1 MVAIANEPIAVIGSA
16 CRFAGDSTSPS
27 KLWQLL
33 RQPREERKKIERF
46 GADGHYHP
54 DGHHHGT
61 SNVRHAYFIN
71 QDPRVFDSQFFSISA
86 SEADAIDPQQRML
99 LETIYESIEAAGLSL
114 EGLQGSQTAVYVGT
128 MTDDYA
134 ELMHHD
140 TEAIPTYAATG
151 SSRSIIA
158 NRISYFFDWHGPSM
172 SIDTACSSSLV
183 AVHQAVQTLRKGESP
198 VAVAAGSNLIFGP
211 KMFIAESN
219 LNMLSPNGRSRMW
232 DADADGYARGEGI
245 AAILMKPLSAAIAD
259 GDHIECIIRET
270 GVNQD
275 GRTPGITMPSSTAQ
289 TNLIRDTYARAGLDL
304 RRKSD
309 RPQYFEAH
317 GTGTKAGDPQ
327 EARAIFNAFFGG
339 EDGADEDDVLYVG
352 SIKTV
357 VGHTEGTAGL
367 AGLLKASLAIQNKT
381 VPPNLHFNRLNPD
394 ITPYYG
400 KLQIL
405 TEAKPWPELPPG
417 IPRRVS
423 VNSFGFGG
431 TNAHAIIE
439 SYEPEYHDVKQEKAI
454 AAAPLVFSA
463 TTERSLGAMLNAY
476 LPFLAANPDIDMRS
490 LAWTLAR
497 RSAFPIRISFP
508 AVQSAADLRAKIEA
522 KLEEKQSGPIGTRA
536 ITKTKGIL
544 GVFTGQGA
552 QWPAMGRALITT
564 SPVAEAIIDQLEQ
577 SLAELPEADRPSW
590 SLKKELLASK
600 DTSRIGEGL
609 ISQPLCTA
617 VQVML
622 VDLLRRVGIDF
633 VAVVGHSSG
642 EIAAAYAAGF
652 LTARDAIRVAYYRG
666 LYTKLARGPSGQ
678 RGAMM
683 AAGTSMEDAE
693 ELCDLPTFKGR
704 LCVAASNSSASV
716 TLSGDADAI
725 EHAKLILEDEQ
736 KFARALKVDTAYH
749 SHHMQPCSEP
759 YIRALEA
766 CNVQIQTPS
775 ESAPKWFS
783 SVLGG
788 PVVDASMSDALRA
801 VYWSDNMLKP
811 VLFSQALQT
820 ALSEIATPA
829 IALEVGPH
837 PALKGPASLTIEER
851 IKDGLPYSGVLNRGG
866 NDCEAFSSAI
876 GFVWNNLGPAVVNF
890 AAYDALFNNSP
901 LPTPLKDLPTYP
913 WDHERK
919 FWSESRS
926 SRISRARETPTHEL
940 LGVRSPDDVEGEYTW
955 RNYLKPA
962 EMPWLRGHQ
971 IEGQVLFPGAGFV
984 IMCVEATKVLAPV
997 DSVRL
1002 IEVYDAVIHRA
1013 LSIYDEVAGVEVIV
1027 KLANVHNEQH
1037 GDEKCIAA
1045 DFSCSACP
1053 NKDSGNF
1060 TTMCSGRVKIFL
1072 GESSL
1077 LTLPQRP
1084 PPLPNMSDVDVE
1096 LFYSSLNELGYN
1108 YTDMFKGITTLRR
1121 STDAA
1126 SGIIHIP
1133 DSLPQP
1139 PECMFHPSTLDV
1151 AFQSVLAAV
1160 GVPGRLWSLHVPMK
1174 MDRLRLNPLACPDR
1188 AGVGVDLHFDATL
1201 LSFNFARGLYGDVD
1215 VYDETGCYPIL
1226 QVEGLHVAPIAAA
1239 TREHD
1244 RQVFAKTVWEVAEPD
1259 AEDGFVEY
1267 TPSAS
1272 EEAQSLL
1279 MERVCLFYLR
1289 KLLNQEITGEE
1300 SDEHRTNLLAWAAN
1314 AVERTSRGKHP
1325 TCQKQ
1330 WLDDTYEDIRS
1341 QLAQFGASSDL
1352 NGLVAAG
1359 ERLLRFVK
1367 GESLDSEEKKAVL
1380 EAAQR
1385 FHAALPGFATYQNH
1399 LGRIVRQIA
1408 HRYPHMEILEVGA
1421 GLASVAPAV
1430 LGQLENYYL
1439 SYTYADTTDAPFDA
1453 AQSSFKE
1460 QASKLSYKPF
1470 DLKQDPAEQEFVER
1484 SYDLIIVSNALYA
1497 SESVM
1502 QTLQNLRRLL
1512 KPGGYLA
1519 LLEVTNDE
1527 LLQTKFV
1534 VAAAPQWWTA
1544 AAGSDEDS
1552 LRPWSQT
1559 TWDALLQQ
1567 TGFSGVDTS
1576 TPETDAPFSVIV
1588 SQAVDTQMSLL
1599 RRPLAPSDASVT
1611 IDDLLILGGQTL
1623 ATLRL
1628 AKELKELLEP
1638 FCNNLI
1644 TVKSLEKLD
1653 ASMIPGRVTVLSL
1666 TELDAPVFKP
1676 FTPEKLKATQ
1686 ILLDNARNVLW
1697 VTSGSEGEQP
1707 FANMMIA
1714 IARCL
1719 IHEMPDLRFQSFDVG
1734 TSDKPNARQLAEALL
1749 RIQISGS
1756 WKSAND
1762 RLWTFERELA
1772 IMDGKVMIPRYTGDD
1787 EPNDRFNSFK
1797 RLIRKDVSLDQS
1809 VVAITAG
1816 KNKYDLLEYKPAL
1829 PAAAPAGN
1837 DNTVTVDVIRSI
1849 LTAFHVPS
1857 VGYLHLVEG
1866 VDSQTQEKVLAFS
1879 NHHRSS
1885 ITVPRSWTVRAT
1897 HAEDHGARLLQAMA
1911 TDLLAGFIL
1920 GDATN
1925 GDKVLVHEP
1934 TAALASALKRQADE
1948 TGSLLAFTTS
1958 RTEDSEFQYI
1968 HPSVP
1973 DRVIDYCMPKD
1984 VSIFVNLS
1992 GEVEVESPAMRI
2004 AQYLSKK
2011 CDKKDVNKL
2020 SSPHAFKRA
2029 GARSEVV
2036 ANLLQKTYARA
2047 VAELSTP
2054 DLYGCVDEITLKDVL
2069 DRSTAEQQQ
2078 QPQFEIVNWKATA
2091 TAPVRV
2097 RCAEEEVEFR
2107 PDRTYFLVGMTGEL
2121 GLSLTQWMVSR
2132 GARYFAL
2139 TSRNPKINPDW
2150 IEMMETKGAIIKT
2163 FAMDVTDKASILK
2176 VHQTIRE
2183 TMPPI
2188 AGVANAAMV
2197 IADGIFTNIPYETMY
2212 SSLAPKVDGSLY
2224 LDEIFSTNDDLD
2236 FFILF
2241 SSITSIT
2248 GNVGQSSYTAANAF
2262 MTSLAKGRRKRGLV
2276 GSVMNLAGIFGLGY
2290 VTRAAKGVL
2299 DRLIALGFSNICEWD
2314 FHQNFAEAVLAGHPD
2329 SGRSP
2334 ELSAGLAVYDVEKDA
2349 NVPVWVQIPK
2359 FARYRRLRTQGGS
2372 SASAGESQIS
2382 IRAQLREQTTEEGVR
2397 QVLLDGLLSTLH
2409 KTLHMSAE
2417 DTISPDSTIV
2427 ELGVDSL
2434 VAVDMRA
2441 WFSNELDLDMPVL
2454 KLLGGAT
2461 IADLVDDA
2469 VSRLSRELI
2478 PNVVAGQAE
2487 GEPASEEAPAAA
2499 ASAEPEKSSDESSTE
2514 EEDSTNVSEFAS
2526 TPPTGFVSQTP
2537 SSQTSEE
2544 DIEPKDLSAAVA
2556 PKLAYQRTTK
2566 MGYGST
2572 RFWFLRQYMQDQ
2584 TTFNC
2589 VFKFTLTG
2597 PIRDNDADRAVKAIA
2612 QRHEA
2617 FRTAFFAN
2625 ADQMNEPTQGV
2636 LPESL
2641 LQLERKK
2648 IDDEAQVAEEYE
2660 ALLNYEFDLE
2670 RGETVRI
2677 VLLSLSPLKHFLIF
2691 CHHHIAMDGFSFN
2704 ILLDELNRLY
2714 SGQTLPPVSLQFTD
2728 FVERQRALVESGA
2741 MAKDLEFW
2749 RNEFAEFPDP
2759 LPLFPVAKV
2768 SSRSPLTTY
2777 AFEQAH
2783 EILDAATAARI
2794 RDQARRQKS
2803 TTFHFFLAVLKVFLF
2818 RFLDIDKVCIGVAD
2832 AGRGDTDTI
2841 GTIGFLL
2848 NLLPLQFKANAG
2860 QKFGDAVRE
2869 ARDKAYAALGHSKLP
2884 FDVLLEELDVPRS
2897 SSYTPMFQV
2906 FMDYR
2911 QIAISSPKVL
2921 GTKADATSSPGRTAY
2936 DLILDIRD
2944 VAGSGV
2950 NIGFRTQKS
2959 LYSQEATEL
2968 LFKSYM
2974 RLVRYFASNPAA
2986 EVNKA
2991 PLFDAA
2997 DIDAA
3002 VKLGRGQLMTSAWPA
3017 TISERIE
3024 SVARDNAGALALK
3037 DGVGNALTYT
3047 AMTERVD
3054 AIGSALLDAGVAQG
3068 SRVAVFQEPT
3078 ADWVCTMLAIWKVGG
3093 VYVPLELTNSLP
3105 RLASIVDDCMPEVI
3119 VCHDATA
3126 ADVPALNAESAKT
3139 INVSSLTTPA
3149 QRELANSSRPEDPAV
3164 ILYTSGS
3171 TGKPKGIV
3179 LRHSSI
3185 RNEMEG
3191 YSKQWQIGQEVVL
3204 QQSAYTFD
3212 FSLDQMLAGLS
3223 NGGTVYVVPKSDRR
3237 DPVKIAALIAAE
3249 NITYTKATPS
3259 EYSSWIQHGSASLTN
3274 AKQWRFAFGGG
3285 EPLTDSLKREFRSL
3299 NNPDLRLMNSYGPG
3313 EITISCTKA
3322 PIPYHS
3328 DDDYSGKPNPLGS
3341 PLPNYAMYVVDKNL
3355 DLVPAGVTGE
3365 IVIGGLGPAIGYL
3378 NNEELTRAK
3387 FIPDVYSPPELRAN
3401 GWTTVYR
3408 SGDLGR
3414 LQPDGTFVFHGRT
3427 DGDSQ
3432 VKLRGIRIELED
3444 IESSIIQ
3451 AAGGAVTRAVASVR
3465 GEPQFL
3471 VAHVEFADNFPEAD
3485 KAKFAKQLIARLPL
3499 PQYMRPAMIIPL
3511 DAIPLNSHSKIDRL
3525 AIKNLPLPEA
3535 TASASDAD
3543 LTDTELALKDV
3554 WLSVISKDIAGVVN
3568 IDADSDFFHIG
3579 GNSLLLVKLQ
3589 ARIREVFDVAV
3600 PLLKLFEST
3609 ALRAMAARIAEA
3621 TNVLTIDW
3629 DEETAL
3635 QGDLTQTA
3643 DETTKKDA
3651 STSGTTVLL
3660 TGATGFLGRNILR
3673 KLVEDDRV
3681 SKIHCVAVRQSSS
3694 DNQPRE
3700 LPVQSPKIV
3709 AHPGDLTEPLLGLSP
3724 EAFAELSAEVDV
3736 IIHSGAN
3743 RSFWDAYQ
3751 LLRPQNV
3758 SATKEVVR
3766 LAHGRKIPV
3775 HFISSG
3781 GVLQLA
3787 GEDAQTNNGSVSA
3800 FKPPVDGSMG
3810 YVATKWASEVYLE
3823 NAARSLG
3830 VPVHI
3835 HRVTRP
3841 EDPTRSPRPELVQ
3854 EFADMAARLKA
3865 LPMEAGWS
3873 GNFDLIPV
3881 GPLAKEI
3888 CDAAV
3893 DSVVDESAEPR
3904 FIHHASEVTLHMD
3917 DVRKHMDAAAKVGGG
3932 ELQSFERLLPHKW

>member
-1 MVAIANEPIAVIGSA
+1 
-16 CRFAGDSTSPS
+16 
-27 KLWQLL
+27 
-33 RQPREERKKIERF
+33 
-46 GADGHYHP
+46 
-54 DGHHHGT
+54 
-61 SNVRHAYFIN
+61 
-71 QDPRVFDSQFFSISA
+71 
-86 SEADAIDPQQRML
+86 
-99 LETIYESIEAAGLSL
+99 
-114 EGLQGSQTAVYVGT
+114 
-128 MTDDYA
+128 
-134 ELMHHD
+134 
-140 TEAIPTYAATG
+140 
-151 SSRSIIA
+151 
-158 NRISYFFDWHGPSM
+158 
-172 SIDTACSSSLV
+172 
-183 AVHQAVQTLRKGESP
+183 
-198 VAVAAGSNLIFGP
+198 
-211 KMFIAESN
+211 
-219 LNMLSPNGRSRMW
+219 
-232 DADADGYARGEGI
+232 
-245 AAILMKPLSAAIAD
+245 
-259 GDHIECIIRET
+259 
-270 GVNQD
+270 
-275 GRTPGITMPSSTAQ
+275 
-289 TNLIRDTYARAGLDL
+289 
-304 RRKSD
+304 
-309 RPQYFEAH
+309 
-317 GTGTKAGDPQ
+317 
-327 EARAIFNAFFGG
+327 
-339 EDGADEDDVLYVG
+339 
-352 SIKTV
+352 
-357 VGHTEGTAGL
+357 
-367 AGLLKASLAIQNKT
+367 
-381 VPPNLHFNRLNPD
+381 
-394 ITPYYG
+394 
-400 KLQIL
+400 
-405 TEAKPWPELPPG
+405 
-417 IPRRVS
+417 
-423 VNSFGFGG
+423 
-431 TNAHAIIE
+431 
-439 SYEPEYHDVKQEKAI
+439 
-454 AAAPLVFSA
+454 
-463 TTERSLGAMLNAY
+463 MLNAY
-476 LPFLAANPDIDMRS
+476 LPFLAANPNIDMRS

-508 AVQSAADLRAKIEA
+508 GVQTADALRAKIEA

-536 ITKTKGIL
+536 ITKTRGIL

-552 QWPAMGRALITT
+552 QWPAMGRSLITT

-577 SLAELPEADRPSW
+577 SLADLPEADRPDW

-600 DTSRIGEGL
+600 ETSRISEGV

-652 LTARDAIRVAYYRG
+652 LTARNAIRVAYYRG

-683 AAGTSMEDAE
+683 AAGTSMEDAQ
-693 ELCDLPTFKGR
+693 ELCDLPAFQGR

-725 EHAKLILEDEQ
+725 EHAKLIFEDEQ

-766 CNVQIQTPS
+766 CDIQVQTPP
-775 ESAPKWFS
+775 ESACKWFS

-788 PVVDASMSDALRA
+788 PVVNASMADALKA

-820 ALSEIATPA
+820 ALAEIATPA

-837 PALKGPASLTIEER
+837 PALKGPATLTIEER

-866 NDCEAFSSAI
+866 DDCEAFSTSI
-876 GFVWNNLGPAVVNF
+876 GFVWNNLGPAAVNF
-890 AAYDALFNNSP
+890 AAYDALFNENTP
-901 LPTPLKDLPTYP
+901 LPLPLKDLPTYA

-919 FWSESRS
+919 FWSESRA
-926 SRISRARETPTHEL
+926 SRLTRTRETPTHEL
-940 LGVRSPDDVEGEYTW
+940 LGVRSTDDVEGEYTW

-971 IEGQVLFPGAGFV
+971 IEGQLLFPGAGFV
-984 IMCVEATKVLAPV
+984 IMCVESTKVLASP

-1013 LSIYDEVAGVEVIV
+1013 LSIYDEVAGVEVVV
-1027 KLANVHNEQH
+1027 KLSNVKYEQH
-1037 GDEKCIAA
+1037 GEEKSIAA

-1060 TTMCSGRVKIFL
+1060 TTMCFSRVKLFL

-1084 PPLPNMSDVDVE
+1084 PPLPNMADVDVE
-1096 LFYSSLNELGYN
+1096 LFYTSLNELGYN
-1108 YTDMFKGITTLRR
+1108 YTDMFKGITSLRR
-1121 STDAA
+1121 ATDAA

-1133 DSLPQP
+1133 DSLTQP

-1188 AGVGVDLHFDATL
+1188 AGVGVDLHFDANL
-1201 LSFNFARGLYGDVD
+1201 LSFTFAKGLYGDVD

-1226 QVEGLHVAPIAAA
+1226 QVEGLHVAPVSAA

-1244 RQVFAKTVWEVAEPD
+1244 RQVFAKTVWEVADPD
-1259 AEDGFVEY
+1259 AEDGFVAY
-1267 TPSAS
+1267 TPSAA
-1272 EEAQSLL
+1272 EEARSLL

-1289 KLLNQEITGEE
+1289 KLTQETITGEKQT
-1300 SDEHRTNLLAWAAN
+1300 DNEHRTNLLAWAAN
-1314 AVERTSRGKHP
+1314 AVDRTSRGKHP

-1330 WLDDTYEDIRS
+1330 WLDDTYEDIRA
-1341 QLAQFGASSDL
+1341 QLAQFGASSELD
-1352 NGLVAAG
+1352 GLVNAG

-1367 GESLDSEEKKAVL
+1367 GESLNGEEQQAVL
-1380 EAAQR
+1380 QAAQR
-1385 FHAALPGFATYQNH
+1385 FHASLPGFATYQNH

-1421 GLASVAPAV
+1421 GVASVAPAV
-1430 LGQLENYYL
+1430 LSQLENYYL
-1439 SYTYADTTDAPFDA
+1439 SYTYADTTEAPFKA
-1453 AQSSFKE
+1453 VKSSFKD
-1460 QASKLSYKPF
+1460 QASKLSYKAL
-1470 DLKQDPAEQEFVER
+1470 DLKQDPTEQEFVER
-1484 SYDLIIVSNALYA
+1484 SYDLILVSNALYA
-1497 SESVM
+1497 SESVT
-1502 QTLQNLRRLL
+1502 QTLQHLRRLL

-1534 VAAAPQWWTA
+1534 AAAAPQWWTA
-1544 AAGSDEDS
+1544 AADSEEDS

-1588 SQAVDTQMSLL
+1588 SQAVDTQMNLL
-1599 RRPLAPSDASVT
+1599 RRPLAPSDAAVT

-1638 FCNNLI
+1638 FCSNLI
-1644 TVKSLEKLD
+1644 TVKSPDKLD

-1666 TELDAPVFKP
+1666 TELDAPLFKP

-1697 VTSGSEGEQP
+1697 VTGGSEGEQP

-1734 TSDKPNARQLAEALL
+1734 VADKPNARQLAEALL

-1756 WKSAND
+1756 WKGSND

-1772 IMDGKVMIPRYTGDD
+1772 IMDGRVMIPRYTGDD

-1797 RLIRKDVSLDQS
+1797 RLIRKEVSLDQA
-1809 VVAITAG
+1809 VVTITAG
-1816 KNKYDLLEYKPAL
+1816 SNKYDLFEHKSCL
-1829 PAAAPAGN
+1829 PAPASN
-1837 DNTVTVDVIRSI
+1837 DNNDMVTVDVIRSV
-1849 LTAFHVPS
+1849 LTAFHVSS

-1866 VDSQTQEKVLAFS
+1866 VDSRTQEKVLAFS
-1879 NHHRSS
+1879 DHHRSS
-1885 ITVPRSWTVRAT
+1885 ITVPRSWTVRVT
-1897 HAEDHGARLLQAMA
+1897 HAEDHGAKLLQAMA

-1920 GDATN
+1920 GDATS

-1934 TAALASALKRQADE
+1934 TAALASALKRQANE

-1958 RTEDSEFQYI
+1958 HTEENPEFQYI

-1984 VSIFVNLS
+1984 VSVFVNLS
-1992 GEVEVESPAMRI
+1992 GEVEVQSPGMRI
-2004 AQYLSKK
+2004 AQYLSAT
-2011 CDKKDVNKL
+2011 CDRKDVRRL

-2029 GARSEVV
+2029 GARDDVV
-2036 ANLLQKTYARA
+2036 ASLLQKSYARA

-2054 DLYGCVDEITLKDVL
+2054 ELFESVDEITLKDVL
-2069 DRSTAEQQQ
+2069 DRSTADHRQQR
-2078 QPQFEIVNWKATA
+2078 FEIVNWKAA
-2091 TAPVRV
+2091 ASVPVRV

-2132 GARYFAL
+2132 GARYLAL
-2139 TSRNPKINPDW
+2139 TSRNPKVNPEW
-2150 IEMMETKGAIIKT
+2150 IEMMEAKGAVIKT
-2163 FAMDVTDKASILK
+2163 FAMDVTDKASILR
-2176 VHQTIRE
+2176 VHQTIRD
-2183 TMPPI
+2183 TLPPI

-2212 SSLAPKVDGSLY
+2212 SSLAPKVDGSVY
-2224 LDEIFSTNDDLD
+2224 LDEIFNTNDLD

-2248 GNVGQSSYTAANAF
+2248 GNIGQSSYTAANAF

-2334 ELSAGLAVYDVEKDA
+2334 ELSAGLAVYDIEKDA

-2372 SASAGESQIS
+2372 SAAAGESQIS
-2382 IRAQLREQTTEEGVR
+2382 VRAQLREQTTEEGVR
-2397 QVLLDGLLSTLH
+2397 QVLLGKFNPWKKKKKKKSLLTIADGLLSTLH

-2434 VAVDMRA
+2434 VAVDMRT

-2454 KLLGGAT
+2454 KLLGGAS

-2478 PNVVAGQAE
+2478 PNVVSGQTE
-2487 GEPASEEAPAAA
+2487 GEPAAEEAPVTIV
-2499 ASAEPEKSSDESSTE
+2499 EPEKSDEESSTT
-2514 EEDSTNVSEFAS
+2514 EEDSTNVSEFAP
-2526 TPPTGFVSQTP
+2526 TPLTDFVSKAP
-2537 SSQTSEE
+2537 SSQTSDE
-2544 DIEPKDLSAAVA
+2544 DIQTKDLSAAVA

-2597 PIRDNDADRAVKAIA
+2597 PIRDSDADRAVKTIA

-2617 FRTAFFAN
+2617 FRTAFFAD

-2648 IDDEAQVAEEYE
+2648 IDSEAQVAEEYD
-2660 ALLNYEFDLE
+2660 ALLNYEFDLK

-2677 VLLSLSPLKHFLIF
+2677 VLLSLSPLRHFLIF

-2704 ILLDELNRLY
+2704 ILLDELNKAY
-2714 SGQTLPPVSLQFTD
+2714 SGQNLPPVSLQFTD
-2728 FVERQRALVESGA
+2728 FVERQRAQVESGA
-2741 MAKDLEFW
+2741 MAKDLDFW

-2768 SSRSPLTTY
+2768 SSRSPLMDY

-2794 RDQARRQKS
+2794 RDQARKQKS

-2848 NLLPLQFKANAG
+2848 NLLPLQFKASSNAAG
-2860 QKFGDAVRE
+2860 QTFGDAVRE

-2897 SSYTPMFQV
+2897 TSYTPLFQV

-2911 QIAISSPKVL
+2911 QIALASPKVL
-2921 GTKADATSSPGRTAY
+2921 GAKADATSSPGRTGY

-2944 VAGSGV
+2944 VAGRGV
-2950 NIGFRTQKS
+2950 NVAFRTQKS

-2974 RLVRYFASNPAA
+2974 RLVRYFANNPAA
-2986 EVNKA
+2986 EVKKA

-3002 VKLGRGQLMTSAWPA
+3002 VKLGRG
-3017 TISERIE
+3017 
-3024 SVARDNAGALALK
+3024 
-3037 DGVGNALTYT
+3037 
-3047 AMTERVD
+3047 
-3054 AIGSALLDAGVAQG
+3054 
-3068 SRVAVFQEPT
+3068 
-3078 ADWVCTMLAIWKVGG
+3078 
-3093 VYVPLELTNSLP
+3093 
-3105 RLASIVDDCMPEVI
+3105 
-3119 VCHDATA
+3119 
-3126 ADVPALNAESAKT
+3126 
-3139 INVSSLTTPA
+3139 
-3149 QRELANSSRPEDPAV
+3149 
-3164 ILYTSGS
+3164 
-3171 TGKPKGIV
+3171 
-3179 LRHSSI
+3179 
-3185 RNEMEG
+3185 
-3191 YSKQWQIGQEVVL
+3191 
-3204 QQSAYTFD
+3204 
-3212 FSLDQMLAGLS
+3212 
-3223 NGGTVYVVPKSDRR
+3223 
-3237 DPVKIAALIAAE
+3237 
-3249 NITYTKATPS
+3249 
-3259 EYSSWIQHGSASLTN
+3259 
-3274 AKQWRFAFGGG
+3274 
-3285 EPLTDSLKREFRSL
+3285 
-3299 NNPDLRLMNSYGPG
+3299 
-3313 EITISCTKA
+3313 
-3322 PIPYHS
+3322 
-3328 DDDYSGKPNPLGS
+3328 
-3341 PLPNYAMYVVDKNL
+3341 KN
-3355 DLVPAGVTGE
+3355 
-3365 IVIGGLGPAIGYL
+3365 
-3378 NNEELTRAK
+3378 
-3387 FIPDVYSPPELRAN
+3387 IPDIHIK
-3401 GWTTVYR
+3401 
-3408 SGDLGR
+3408 LG
-3414 LQPDGTFVFHGRT
+3414 
-3427 DGDSQ
+3427 
-3432 VKLRGIRIELED
+3432 
-3444 IESSIIQ
+3444 
-3451 AAGGAVTRAVASVR
+3451 
-3465 GEPQFL
+3465 
-3471 VAHVEFADNFPEAD
+3471 
-3485 KAKFAKQLIARLPL
+3485 
-3499 PQYMRPAMIIPL
+3499 
-3511 DAIPLNSHSKIDRL
+3511 
-3525 AIKNLPLPEA
+3525 
-3535 TASASDAD
+3535 
-3543 LTDTELALKDV
+3543 
-3554 WLSVISKDIAGVVN
+3554 
-3568 IDADSDFFHIG
+3568 
-3579 GNSLLLVKLQ
+3579 
-3589 ARIREVFDVAV
+3589 
-3600 PLLKLFEST
+3600 
-3609 ALRAMAARIAEA
+3609 
-3621 TNVLTIDW
+3621 
-3629 DEETAL
+3629 
-3635 QGDLTQTA
+3635 
-3643 DETTKKDA
+3643 
-3651 STSGTTVLL
+3651 LL
-3660 TGATGFLGRNILR
+3660 T
-3673 KLVEDDRV
+3673 
-3681 SKIHCVAVRQSSS
+3681 
-3694 DNQPRE
+3694 
-3700 LPVQSPKIV
+3700 
-3709 AHPGDLTEPLLGLSP
+3709 
-3724 EAFAELSAEVDV
+3724 
-3736 IIHSGAN
+3736 
-3743 RSFWDAYQ
+3743 
-3751 LLRPQNV
+3751 
-3758 SATKEVVR
+3758 
-3766 LAHGRKIPV
+3766 
-3775 HFISSG
+3775 
-3781 GVLQLA
+3781 
-3787 GEDAQTNNGSVSA
+3787 
-3800 FKPPVDGSMG
+3800 
-3810 YVATKWASEVYLE
+3810 
-3823 NAARSLG
+3823 
-3830 VPVHI
+3830 
-3835 HRVTRP
+3835 
-3841 EDPTRSPRPELVQ
+3841 
-3854 EFADMAARLKA
+3854 
-3865 LPMEAGWS
+3865 
-3873 GNFDLIPV
+3873 
-3881 GPLAKEI
+3881 
-3888 CDAAV
+3888 
-3893 DSVVDESAEPR
+3893 
-3904 FIHHASEVTLHMD
+3904 
-3917 DVRKHMDAAAKVGGG
+3917 
-3932 ELQSFERLLPHKW
+3932 